1 MSLTNAQHDAIMR
14 ICNARAHNARRIQEQ
29 REEEI
34 YAAIPEFAA
43 LDEERAALSLRKA
56 RAVISPGE
64 EEDFDLQAELARIS
78 GRQKDLLTMH
88 GYAEDWLE
96 PPWTCPICRD
106 TGYIG
111 QEKCRCFRQLETEML
126 YAQAHLEDMRKE
138 DGLSRFSL
146 DYYPDDRPD
155 PRTGRTPREDA
166 EDALC
171 SARSFVRDFGKNG
184 AGLFIYGNVGVG
196 KTFLSRCIAGELL
209 RAGRSVLYI
218 TAYDLFDSL
227 RTYTFENREAGQETH
242 DLVFDSDLLIL
253 DDLGTELSNT
263 FVASQL
269 FLIVNERIL
278 RGKQT
283 IISTNL
289 SLSEFRDTFS
299 DRTFSRIY
307 GHYALLHMSGPD
319 IRTLK

>member
-1 MSLTNAQHDAIMR
+1 MPLTNTQHDAIMR
-14 ICNARAHNARRIQEQ
+14 ICNARAQNARRIQEQ
-29 REEEI
+29 REAEV
-34 YAAIPEFAA
+34 YAEIPELAA
-43 LDEERAALSLRKA
+43 LDEERASLALQKA
-56 RAVISPGE
+56 RAAVGLGGGE
-64 EEDFDLQAELARIS
+64 DIDLAAALSRIAS
-78 GRQKDLLTMH
+78 RRTRLLQMH
-88 GYAEDWLE
+88 GYTDEWLE
-96 PPWTCPICRD
+96 PPYTCPICRD
-106 TGYIG
+106 TGYVG
-111 QEKCRCFRQLETEML
+111 REKCRCFLQLESEML
-126 YAQAHLEDMRKE
+126 YTQAHLEDMRRE
-138 DGLSRFSL
+138 AGFSAFSL
-146 DYYPDDRPD
+146 AYYPDDQPD
-155 PRTGRTPREDA
+155 PRSGRTPREDA
-166 EDALC
+166 ADALHQ
-171 SARSFVRDFGKNG
+171 AEAFVRDFGRDG
-184 AGLFIYGNVGVG
+184 SGLFIYGNVGVG

-209 RAGRSVLYI
+209 RMGHSVLYI

-227 RTYTFENREAGQETH
+227 RTYTFEDRRAGRETH
-242 DLVFDSDLLIL
+242 DLIFDSDLLII

-278 RGKQT
+278 RQKQT